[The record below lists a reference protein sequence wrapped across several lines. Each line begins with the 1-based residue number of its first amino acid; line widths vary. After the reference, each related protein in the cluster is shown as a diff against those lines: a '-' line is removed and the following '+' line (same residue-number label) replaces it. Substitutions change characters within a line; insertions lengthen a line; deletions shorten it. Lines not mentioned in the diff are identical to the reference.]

1 MFSLKTQIPNLKIS
15 RPQKNSMCGNNR
27 YVGGCYLS
35 AVMLLSLLISI
46 LIPEADAKQALFEAS
61 TPVVVI
67 DPGHGGNDTGAQ
79 GPAGTQEKTVTLN
92 LARSIADQ
100 LKTSCRVVMTRSDDY
115 RLDIS
120 ERTSVANQAKADIF
134 ISLHAGSSFI
144 GSISGTTVYFYQ
156 QFIES
161 ALTAEAKTRK
171 PLADSNM
178 PVSWDQIQ
186 MKYRITSEK
195 LAKYIQNQLNG
206 VRRPPDTKIQGAPL
220 LVLEGADMPAVV
232 IEIGNLSNSNDEKA
246 LGDPGFLADIARAI
260 AKGVDAFFAQKS
272 K

>member
-1 MFSLKTQIPNLKIS
+1 
-15 RPQKNSMCGNNR
+15 MC
-27 YVGGCYLS
+27 
-35 AVMLLSLLISI
+35 SI
-46 LIPEADAKQALFEAS
+46 L
-61 TPVVVI
+61 
-67 DPGHGGNDTGAQ
+67 
-79 GPAGTQEKTVTLN
+79 
-92 LARSIADQ
+92 
-100 LKTSCRVVMTRSDDY
+100 SC
-115 RLDIS
+115 
-120 ERTSVANQAKADIF
+120 
-134 ISLHAGSSFI
+134 
-144 GSISGTTVYFYQ
+144 VYFYQ
-156 QFIES
+156 QFVES

-186 MKYRITSEK
+186 MKYRITSKK

-246 LGDPGFLADIARAI
+246 LGDPEFLADIARAI
-260 AKGVDAFFAQKS
+260 AKGVDVFFAQKP